1 MDITFYLIE
10 LLRLHD
16 CVIVPDLGGFVTNY
30 RPAEMD
36 LASNSFNPPVK
47 EIIFTG
53 KLNKNDGLLV
63 NYISEIEGVGYMEA
77 RQIISEFVDEIWSK
91 LENGE
96 KIEFQDIG
104 SLHFDR
110 NEKLIFEP
118 AVHENLL
125 LEAYGME
132 GFQFPQ
138 LEWKEITPSKRI
150 FADKESARPRV
161 RSARVKAF
169 AIGIPIL
176 LALVM
181 VPVSKYSWKNQS
193 FPMMQTS
200 NTASLPIND
209 SMVPK
214 SNFKIEADTVSK
226 LIERKEESTVSAV
239 LTVPATQTEPL
250 VIKSNGRYRVIG
262 GCFKLRENADKFLA
276 RLQTEGYKSELKI
289 MPNESFL
296 VIVQSYS
303 DKIQAITALKALRQ
317 SDPKAGYWMSA
328 N

>member
-1 MDITFYLIE
+1 MEITFYLIE

-30 RPAEMD
+30 RPAEID

-63 NYISEIEGVGYMEA
+63 NFISEVEGVGYMEA
-77 RQIISEFVDEIWSK
+77 RQIISEVVDEIWSK

-96 KIEFQDIG
+96 KIEFQNIG
-104 SLHFDR
+104 SLRFDR

-118 AVHENLL
+118 EVHENLL

-138 LEWKEITPSKRI
+138 LEWKEIIPSKRI
-150 FADKESARPRV
+150 FADKESARPGSRTF
-161 RSARVKAF
+161 KAKAL
-169 AIGIPIL
+169 AIGIPVL
-176 LALVM
+176 LALVL
-181 VPVSKYSWKNQS
+181 VPVTKYSWNNHS

-200 NTASLPIND
+200 STASLPVNGLPA
-209 SMVPK
+209 SPSVV
-214 SNFKIEADTVSK
+214 NVEAGSVTKPSPA
-226 LIERKEESTVSAV
+226 KEEPVAV
-239 LTVPATQTEPL
+239 APSNRPAVQNEPA
-250 VIKSNGRYRVIG
+250 VIKSDSRYRIIG
-262 GCFKLRENADKFLA
+262 GCFKLRENAEKFLA
-276 RLQTEGYKSELKI
+276 TLQSDGYMSELKI
-289 MPNESFL
+289 MPNQTFL
-296 VIVQSYS
+296 VIVQTYS
-303 DKIQAITALKALRQ
+303 DKNQATTALKSLRQ